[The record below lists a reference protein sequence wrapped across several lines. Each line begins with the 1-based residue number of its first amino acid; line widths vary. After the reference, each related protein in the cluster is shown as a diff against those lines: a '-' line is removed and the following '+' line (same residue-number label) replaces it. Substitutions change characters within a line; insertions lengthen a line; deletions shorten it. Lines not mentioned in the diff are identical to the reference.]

1 MLIHSISSTTI
12 HRVISQYAVSEMSDQ
27 SDSQNKSEEQ
37 VNMSEGTSPSD
48 SYDDG
53 SRSTPS
59 NLPKAATRQRRKRN
73 SDSEDEDYVA
83 AEEEVSSKKKVVK
96 KEFWTTA
103 STKPGMHKK
112 APAKR
117 VPTSKARASTLEASK
132 STIEDVAG
140 EGMKGK
146 KGPKRLWQELLEIP
160 Q

>member
-1 MLIHSISSTTI
+1 
-12 HRVISQYAVSEMSDQ
+12 MSYQ
-27 SDSQNKSEEQ
+27 SDSQNRSEEQ
-37 VNMSEGTSPSD
+37 VNLSEGTSPSD

-73 SDSEDEDYVA
+73 SEPEDEDYVA

-96 KEFWTTA
+96 KEFGTAA

-117 VPTSKARASTLEASK
+117 VPTSKARASTLETSK
-132 STIEDVAG
+132 SNVEDVAG
-140 EGMKGK
+140 EGK
-146 KGPKRLWQELLEIP
+146 KREEMVKKTMDKVIGRSSMMVDPAEDEDE
-160 Q
+160 